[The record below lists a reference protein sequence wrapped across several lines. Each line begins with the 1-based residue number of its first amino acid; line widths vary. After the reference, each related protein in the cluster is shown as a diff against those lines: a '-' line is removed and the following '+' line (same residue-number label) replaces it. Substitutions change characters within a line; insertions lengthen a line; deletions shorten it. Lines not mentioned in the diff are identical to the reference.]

1 MQGRRE
7 LKMEMNHPNTNGG
20 DGDISGRIRCDDQPQ
35 VPPSTAA
42 AGNSSSTLR
51 GSSSTT
57 LPSSMNAHDLPDWVG
72 EFTSPQPS
80 RTCSTCHGA
89 TRRSRDNNGKATT
102 STEESSAS
110 ASASASYAGEQSPFE
125 LLLSSNAHASN
136 AILINLT
143 VPDIITSFALVSKSA
158 RKMTLDDGLWYAKF
172 VLRWTVMPD
181 PVWTVKE
188 SAGIVVGT
196 DDVVANCDEYKCD
209 ACNSDATEGE
219 TGPSQVLRQQQ
230 QKIPGLTDSDC
241 IWYRSY
247 RNAHRNP
254 HDLWLTHW
262 NCALPH
268 DGTSPGRCAV
278 PDLKFVPDTATAD
291 DGDCITGASSYASP
305 TSHASSVQQG
315 REDDGYDSP
324 LMRKCPTC
332 RHHPVL
338 NPRLAEMESAL
349 DAELNFAGDRSS
361 VCCEGDELTAGIAS
375 PVVDP
380 IMKTRVVAKAHSL
393 LLHRDFG
400 PRNEKHDA
408 DNDDLSRY
416 DISTTPAKA
425 IFRSSLY
432 SAAKWA
438 RNLRESDGLDL
449 AVRSNPEW
457 DARPMDGC
465 YNLSVNS
472 EKIVEVASQEER
484 TGVRNSIHSA
494 ALRRMAKRRSI
505 ASSAFKAASTYH
517 RKIDP
522 DQFRSSGLQFMK
534 DALFFNV
541 QPTHEKVLEEGGWIG
556 SNACP
561 VGRRRAKEAA
571 LDEEKGM
578 DRGHDQEY
586 NGNTNTEESLHD
598 DGDNECCDEENMSE
612 LEKALRDVYG
622 DEVMDLNA
630 AALPTDAT
638 APPPLEPNI
647 RGTLSSRGD
656 RHDTALHTW
665 HVARLSNP
673 DHFRPITFRV
683 YVQRPDCFTVYPSSG
698 YLRPG
703 DSCNI
708 TFGIRALGSIITE
721 AYESINAGREEIDT
735 ILADIYSREAHL
747 PYAPFAIR
755 YMFAP
760 APPCVPPGYKARVE
774 RNSSVL
780 TGTGGAPTTSSGS
793 SAFGGRDMIDY
804 LWDSV
809 ACETDVRTIY
819 VSAHVNGNYGFDE
832 FMVRALL
839 PFEVR
844 PDTKGGPTFLAPNL
858 KYTNPDIYSC
868 LNNMELETVAS
879 TLGDIYRTE
888 RACISC
894 GRSWGARSEELG
906 RAFLL
911 NRLVCDRYS
920 RLRELQMSNSLRAL
934 RFLPRLIDSVLTNR
948 GSDCQNLLGSI
959 YQITFHLNA
968 ILLLKR
974 ADRCLTRPQRSMI
987 TSYEVVLNDLLFF
1000 IQANVF
1006 ELTGL
1011 LDLAGDA
1018 SCFDTSCINTDES
1031 TGTRS
1036 ATAADSHSSGSNKN
1050 AKLPRPW
1057 RHGGLYRYLRCTDS
1071 VFSHENEVFEDGKS
1085 EPDYLQSF
1093 CNLWHNPGWY
1103 RLGLQD
1109 DPNHMDEQELGAV
1122 GHKPKR
1128 FQRINWRH
1136 ADVFKQ
1142 DAAMALVCAMSMIHD
1157 PRALLVHGIYDR
1169 TEPPGTVCRRP
1180 RSETLGVFCLHAPC
1194 SDDRLLS
1201 DALRVVEIFERGK
1214 KQRAAR
1220 LFVKKTKP
1228 FIHPG
1233 QKRKVERSLQSTL
1246 KRVAILGWKAADFD
1260 LNDVDHEGISFL
1272 SEGFIEYAST
1282 YEQYL
1287 QNIPPAGVGRNALSA
1302 AISSR
1307 LRPTGVG
1314 AIADARVGRQDVQTV
1329 DVGEIND
1336 VGRWPSDGTTTS
1348 RNRRHRPSHRL
1359 QQQGPAREQRADEG
1373 NVNQGGPRIINLLWL
1388 ISSHLGWTV
1397 DDDRK
1402 PGAVLVERGIL
1413 IATQWLSNTLFALPL
1428 FLTLIARYF
1437 RLITP
1442 SPLDYHLEGLP
1453 YVELKQMKYLSA
1465 DECGYAAIVVVMLY
1479 LALGRF
1485 SERNVCRTFE
1495 RAMMEQVP
1503 DPRYEERP
1511 GAFGKFYPLLVLRLQ
1526 RIYDSVTP
1534 RFLQNATFS
1543 PNWNRRGR
1551 RDVASFVIKT
1561 KGVDFREHKSS
1572 FDASHG
1578 RGGGTIDTKSL
1589 HLDGTLQPNISFRM
1603 KALIGFLVSL
1613 GSFCAC
1619 SPHFSLNLF
1628 TVFYSGIA
1636 MGLSMSLQ
1644 YMEIGNGSLSPGRI
1658 FKPMRL
1664 NVVIVTSFLFGQLVG
1679 SSGGVLFLAEFIV
1692 TTISLLLGG
1701 AATVSTNAAE
1711 SWITFFFLSS
1721 ASFCGYLFAR
1731 VALVDNSRNKRG
1743 GIPSSLLLLSLVVLS
1758 FLTVFALF
1766 YLDWQIPM
1774 TLMIERVD

>member
-1 MQGRRE
+1 
-7 LKMEMNHPNTNGG
+7 MEMNPISNG
-20 DGDISGRIRCDDQPQ
+20 DGDISSGIRCDDQQ
-35 VPPSTAA
+35 VPSTAA
-42 AGNSSSTLR
+42 AGISSGGKT
-51 GSSSTT
+51 GSRT
-57 LPSSMNAHDLPDWVG
+57 LPSSMNAHDLPDWVN
-72 EFTSPQPS
+72 EFTNPQPS

-89 TRRSRDNNGKATT
+89 PRRSRNNGKATT
-102 STEESSAS
+102 STESSTSTSSARK
-110 ASASASYAGEQSPFE
+110 QSPFE

-172 VLRWTVMPD
+172 VMRWTVMPD

-188 SAGIVVGT
+188 SASIVEGN
-196 DDVVANCDEYKCD
+196 DNEGENCDEYKCD
-209 ACNSDATEGE
+209 ACNSNATESE
-219 TGPSQVLRQQQ
+219 TSPPQVLRQ

-278 PDLKFVPDTATAD
+278 PDLKFVPAAD
-291 DGDCITGASSYASP
+291 DGDCTSTSDASP
-305 TSHASSVQQG
+305 TSHASNVHC

-349 DAELNFAGDRSS
+349 DAELNFADGRSS
-361 VCCEGDELTAGIAS
+361 VCYEEDKLTAGIAS
-375 PVVDP
+375 SVVDP
-380 IMKTRVVAKAHSL
+380 IMKARVVAKAHSL
-393 LLHRDFG
+393 LLRRDFG
-400 PRNEKHDA
+400 PRNEKQNT
-408 DNDDLSRY
+408 DNDELSRY

-449 AVRSNPEW
+449 TVRSNPEW

-465 YNLSVNS
+465 YNASVNYQ
-472 EKIVEVASQEER
+472 KIVEVASQKDR
-484 TGVRNSIHSA
+484 MSVLHSA
-494 ALRRMAKRRSI
+494 ALRPMAKRRSI

-522 DQFRSSGLQFMK
+522 DQFRSSGLQFMT

-541 QPTHEKVLEEGGWIG
+541 QPTHEKVLGEGGWIG

-561 VGRRRAKEAA
+561 VGRRRAKETT
-571 LDEEKGM
+571 LDKEDGN
-578 DRGHDQEY
+578 DRGHDQEH
-586 NGNTNTEESLHD
+586 NGNTSNEESLYD
-598 DGDNECCDEENMSE
+598 DGENECCDEENMSE

-647 RGTLSSRGD
+647 TGTLSSRGD

-703 DSCNI
+703 DSCSI

-735 ILADIYSREAHL
+735 ILADIYAAEAHL

-760 APPCVPPGYKARVE
+760 APPCVPPGYKARIE
-774 RNSSVL
+774 RNSSAL
-780 TGTGGAPTTSSGS
+780 TGTGGAPTASSGS
-793 SAFGGRDMIDY
+793 SAVGGRDMIDY
-804 LWDSV
+804 LWDNV
-809 ACETDVRTIY
+809 ACETDVRTVY
-819 VSAHVNGNYGFDE
+819 VSAHVNANYGFDE
-832 FMVRALL
+832 FMARALL

-844 PDTKGGPTFLAPNL
+844 PETKGGPTFLAPNL
-858 KYTNPDIYSC
+858 EYASPDIYSC

-894 GRSWGARSEELG
+894 GRNWGARSEELG

-920 RLRELQMSNSLRAL
+920 RLRELQMYNSLRAL
-934 RFLPRLIDSVLTNR
+934 RFLPRLIDSVLTSR
-948 GSDCQNLLGSI
+948 GTDCQNLLGSI
-959 YQITFHLNA
+959 YQTTFHLNA
-968 ILLLKR
+968 VLLLKR
-974 ADRCLTRPQRSMI
+974 ADRCLTRPQRTMI
-987 TSYEVVLNDLLFF
+987 TTYEVVLNDILLF

-1011 LDLAGDA
+1011 LDLPGDA
-1018 SCFDTSCINTDES
+1018 SCFDTSYINTDES
-1031 TGTRS
+1031 TGTT
-1036 ATAADSHSSGSNKN
+1036 TAADSHSSGSNEN
-1050 AKLPRPW
+1050 PKLPRPW

-1109 DPNHMDEQELGAV
+1109 DPNHMDEQELVEGAV

-1142 DAAMALVCAMSMIHD
+1142 DAAMALVCAMAMIHD

-1180 RSETLGVFCLHAPC
+1180 RSDTLGVFSLHAPC
-1194 SDDRLLS
+1194 NDDRMLL
-1201 DALRVVEIFERGK
+1201 DALRVIEMFERGK
-1214 KQRAAR
+1214 KRRVAR
-1220 LFVKKTKP
+1220 LFVKKSKP
-1228 FIHPG
+1228 FINPR

-1246 KRVAILGWKAADFD
+1246 KRAAILGWKAADFD
-1260 LNDVDHEGISFL
+1260 LNDVDQEGIFFL
-1272 SEGFIEYAST
+1272 AGGFVEYAST

-1287 QNIPPAGVGRNALSA
+1287 QNVPPAGVGRNALSA

-1314 AIADARVGRQDVQTV
+1314 SIADARVGRQDVQTV
-1329 DVGEIND
+1329 GDINAFEL
-1336 VGRWPSDGTTTS
+1336 WPSDGTI
-1348 RNRRHRPSHRL
+1348 RNRRHRPSQRL

-1373 NVNQGGPRIINLLWL
+1373 NLNQGGPRIINLLWL

-1465 DECGYAAIVVVMLY
+1465 DECGYAATVVVMLY

-1503 DPRYEERP
+1503 DPRYEESP

-1561 KGVDFREHKSS
+1561 KSVDFREHKSS
-1572 FDASHG
+1572 FHASHG
-1578 RGGGTIDTKSL
+1578 KGGGTIDTKSL

-1628 TVFYSGIA
+1628 
-1636 MGLSMSLQ
+1636 
-1644 YMEIGNGSLSPGRI
+1644 
-1658 FKPMRL
+1658 
-1664 NVVIVTSFLFGQLVG
+1664 
-1679 SSGGVLFLAEFIV
+1679 
-1692 TTISLLLGG
+1692 
-1701 AATVSTNAAE
+1701 VS
-1711 SWITFFFLSS
+1711 
-1721 ASFCGYLFAR
+1721 
-1731 VALVDNSRNKRG
+1731 
-1743 GIPSSLLLLSLVVLS
+1743 
-1758 FLTVFALF
+1758 
-1766 YLDWQIPM
+1766 
-1774 TLMIERVD
+1774 